1 MHMASEVGQWRQRLL
16 DESWT
21 THRWPSRGG
30 SDSDLLLFCGK
41 RSDSDLNR
49 AVATSAS
56 QLPPYLPTLCVHAC
70 SQNADYFL
78 VTLPLTKPNQIFV
91 T

>member
-30 SDSDLLLFCGK
+30 SDSDLLF
-41 RSDSDLNR
+41 
-49 AVATSAS
+49 
-56 QLPPYLPTLCVHAC
+56 
-70 SQNADYFL
+70 FL
-78 VTLPLTKPNQIFV
+78 RETV
-91 T
+91 